1 MHQQSQSPL
10 TMATCSKPSPSV
22 QDSVK
27 QLFAAPGE
35 GGEWEA
41 QAGNSKGQ
49 VKSNQVQIRLWAGVS
64 DEETK
69 GVPVHDQRA
78 LAEEPKPRKN
88 LLEGG
93 TRTPTPTPATPECKH
108 EPAQALAGDL
118 SPYGTTKGSERSPL
132 AILRSPGSLEHLPT
146 SFPQA
151 LSRPR
156 GLLSA
161 SPAPAHNL
169 G

>member
-10 TMATCSKPSPSV
+10 TMATCSKPLPSV
-22 QDSVK
+22 HDSVN

-132 AILRSPGSLEHLPT
+132 AILEAQDPLSTCPPHSPRHCPDPAGCFLLPQ
-146 SFPQA
+146 PQ
-151 LSRPR
+151 RPT
-156 GLLSA
+156 
-161 SPAPAHNL
+161 
-169 G
+169 